1 MFKSSRLDKYWLNED
16 MTCLIIQLN
25 SMETEIGQSMLLTF
39 EDVVDTQYDDV
50 NVWCYA
56 HLVVQA
62 RNDNDDVDVYILCLH
77 PSTALTDCLNTDSSC
92 VRRHQVSTV
101 ELGKIDSNR
110 FA

>member
-1 MFKSSRLDKYWLNED
+1 
-16 MTCLIIQLN
+16 
-25 SMETEIGQSMLLTF
+25 METEIGQSMLLTF
-39 EDVVDTQYDDV
+39 EDVVDTQYDV